1 MLTLE
6 LPALV
11 TCRKFLGGLEVVYV
25 AASLGGVDSLV
36 TLPLDTTHKGLDAA
50 ARASLGIAD
59 GCVRMSVGIEDPD
72 DLEADLARG
81 LERV

>member
-11 TCRKFLGGLEVVYV
+11 ACRKFLGGLEVAYV
-25 AASLGGVDSLV
+25 AASLGALDSLV

-59 GCVRMSVGIEDPD
+59 GCVSMFVGIEDPD
-72 DLEADLARG
+72 GLEADLARG